1 MMAAGGWVQAG
12 LDLLLPPGCAV
23 CGGPS
28 GPRCRDTGRAE
39 MLCPRC
45 RTRLRPP
52 TSPGC
57 ARCHAPLGSRPGR
70 AQDACREC
78 EDWSEALIRVRSA
91 TILVPPADRMVH
103 SLKYGGLPELAA
115 PMARAMARFLPDL
128 EEPGREAVLVPVPTT
143 SDRLR
148 TRGYNQ
154 ALRLS
159 EELGRRTG
167 RTVVEA
173 LRRKRGGGSQ
183 VALHR
188 EERMANVRGVFEPT
202 EQAEVLSGDRTV
214 IVVDDVLTTGAT
226 AGEIAEVLAGAG
238 AGSIRLLVFARA
250 LPGRT
255 RDPRGGLE
263 PPPGFFHVGEGRR
276 AAPGTESSATTERR
290 S

>member
-1 MMAAGGWVQAG
+1 MMAGRWLQAG
-12 LDLLLPPGCAV
+12 LDLLLPPGCAI

-28 GPRCRDTGRAE
+28 GPRRRDTGSAE

-52 TSPGC
+52 PSPGC
-57 ARCHAPLGSRPGR
+57 DRCHAPLGSRPGR
-70 AQDACREC
+70 APGDCREC
-78 EDWSEALIRVRSA
+78 EDWPEALVRVRSA
-91 TILVPPADRMVH
+91 SILVPPADRMVH
-103 SLKYGGLPELAA
+103 ALKYGGWPEMAG

-128 EEPGREAVLVPVPTT
+128 EDSGSEATLVPVPTT
-143 SDRLR
+143 ADRLR

-154 ALRLS
+154 ALRLAEALS
-159 EELGRRTG
+159 RRTG
-167 RTVVEA
+167 RPVIEA
-173 LRRKRGGGSQ
+173 LRRNRGGGSQ

-188 EERMANVRGVFEPT
+188 EERRANVQGVFETVEEAT
-202 EQAEVLSGDRTV
+202 ERSGGGTV

-226 AGEIAEVLAGAG
+226 AGEIARVLDAAGFG
-238 AGSIRLLVFARA
+238 PIHLLVFARA

-255 RDPRGGLE
+255 RDPRGGRV